1 MTIKQENDGTF
12 TVIYS
17 ARHPESKRP
26 YNLKRIK
33 VESRA
38 QAKRVEAELI
48 KKLNEKFRIQ
58 TVKTWKEVVAEFL
71 LEAESKDFTIKTIE
85 NYSFCL
91 QKHTGEWSDR
101 FVDTITSGEI
111 KRIIH
116 EEMKSHSDSQRINVV
131 KYLRHVFSFAIQN
144 RYIAHNPMPFFKIKK
159 AQKLKTVLSL
169 EQAKRL
175 VSQAKDLDNEW
186 YEIWMMAL
194 YTGMR
199 NGELIA
205 LTWDKVDI
213 PSRRILVNRSWNN
226 KEGFKSTKSGDDRYV
241 EIAPDLIPILETLK
255 TRDDA
260 SDYVLPRVE
269 KWSKGEQAR
278 DLRMFLKGM
287 GLPVVRFHD
296 LRASWATMMMSLGV
310 EPIKVMKMGG
320 WKDLK
325 TMDRYV
331 RLGGIDIQG
340 VTDNLKLT

>member
-1 MTIKQENDGTF
+1 
-12 TVIYS
+12 
-17 ARHPESKRP
+17 
-26 YNLKRIK
+26 
-33 VESRA
+33 
-38 QAKRVEAELI
+38 
-48 KKLNEKFRIQ
+48 
-58 TVKTWKEVVAEFL
+58 
-71 LEAESKDFTIKTIE
+71 
-85 NYSFCL
+85 
-91 QKHTGEWSDR
+91 
-101 FVDTITSGEI
+101 
-111 KRIIH
+111 
-116 EEMKSHSDSQRINVV
+116 
-131 KYLRHVFSFAIQN
+131 
-144 RYIAHNPMPFFKIKK
+144 
-159 AQKLKTVLSL
+159 
-169 EQAKRL
+169 
-175 VSQAKDLDNEW
+175 
-186 YEIWMMAL
+186 MMAL